1 MTSAIGTNDGAN
13 PILILTR
20 RNNGA
25 TNRRHGDHRGTT
37 ISGDLLPLAT
47 NDLLDTIPVTLD
59 RSTETRTGDTPNT
72 PQLRP
77 LTENRLHGLTIIS

>member
-20 RNNGA
+20 LNNGA
-25 TNRRHGDHRGTT
+25 TKRHHGDHRGIPT
-37 ISGDLLPLAT
+37 SDDLLPLVT
-47 NDLLDTIPVTLD
+47 NDLPDTIPVTLD
-59 RSTETRTGDTPNT
+59 RSTEMRTEDTPNT
-72 PQLRP
+72 PQVRP